1 MRLAPA
7 LALVLFAA
15 PAFADCDVAWRAIR
29 PGLEYRTINCLNPK
43 GDVDM
48 HLFRIDLR
56 RWDLGVDVIT
66 DRNRTARQ
74 VFNDAGAGFVMN
86 ANFFDQQGKPIG
98 LIVDDDREVQELHE
112 SSWQSIFFVSD
123 EGVPKIV
130 MPDEWEKYVDDAAI
144 AVQAGPRLVVDG
156 EVVKVKESYASERGG
171 VCIRRNGD
179 LLFFITPR
187 GRKFLMKE
195 IASLAGKPESEGGLE
210 CRNAM
215 LFDGG
220 HSAQVYTEERDDAIA
235 VSGDPVPVF
244 LTATRK

>member
-1 MRLAPA
+1 MRLAPL
-7 LALVLFAA
+7 LAVVLLAS
-15 PAFADCDVAWRAIR
+15 PAFADCDVNWRGLH
-29 PGLEYRTINCLNPK
+29 PGLEYRAITCLNGK
-43 GDVDM
+43 GEVDM
-48 HLFRIDLR
+48 HLFRIDLH
-56 RWDLGVDVIT
+56 RWDLSVEVP

-98 LIVDDDREVQELHE
+98 LIVADDREVQPPLD
-112 SSWQSIFFVSD
+112 STWQSIFFVTD

-130 MPDEWEKYVDDAAI
+130 MPSDWLNYVDDAAM
-144 AVQAGPRLVVDG
+144 AVQAGPRLVIAG
-156 EVVKVKESYASERGG
+156 EMVKVKESYASERGG

-179 LLFFITPR
+179 LVFFVTPR
-187 GRKFLMKE
+187 GRKFLMHD
-195 IASLAGKPESEGGLE
+195 IALMAQKPEHDGGLD
-210 CRNAM
+210 CRDAM

-220 HSAQVYTEERDDAIA
+220 HSAQVYAEERDDAIA